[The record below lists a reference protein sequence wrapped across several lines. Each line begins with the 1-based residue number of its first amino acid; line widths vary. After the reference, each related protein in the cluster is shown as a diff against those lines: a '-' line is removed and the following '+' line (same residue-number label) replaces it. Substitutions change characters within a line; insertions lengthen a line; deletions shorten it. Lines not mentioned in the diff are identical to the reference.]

1 MKYIT
6 HILIF
11 YVLLNLCLSV
21 GLNNALLFRRDATGS
36 YSKSWFMENFLYR
49 SLSPFLFAESLQKT
63 SLENTKTR
71 NITSNSFPNNF
82 FPEFTQNRKLPFLK
96 RVLQIAFF
104 SSIFQYGNIQSIEL
118 HLATQFG
125 TTTQFKV
132 SLHPQQVFAD
142 DELAQYAAEGNKV
155 GVDGQCFLRKCAL
168 ETSSC
173 ANDPSANCLKGLSCL
188 ARYAYLINVSFPT
201 AFESISLSIYSC
213 KGGSMCS
220 TGCFAKYGSDKL
232 DNLLSCSVEKNDC
245 S

>member
-6 HILIF
+6 QILIF

-21 GLNNALLFRRDATGS
+21 GLNNALLFRREAIATGS
-36 YSKSWFMENFLYR
+36 SSKSWFMGNFVYR
-49 SLSPFLFAESLQKT
+49 SLSPFLFAVSLQKT

-71 NITSNSFPNNF
+71 NITSNSFPNNNF
-82 FPEFTQNRKLPFLK
+82 FPEFTQNKKLPFLK
-96 RVLQIAFF
+96 RVLQVALF

-118 HLATQFG
+118 HSASQFG
-125 TTTQFKV
+125 TTTQIKV
-132 SLHPQQVFAD
+132 SLHPPQAFAD

-188 ARYAYLINVSFPT
+188 ARYAYLIYVSF
-201 AFESISLSIYSC
+201 SN
-213 KGGSMCS
+213 
-220 TGCFAKYGSDKL
+220 CF
-232 DNLLSCSVEKNDC
+232 
-245 S
+245 

>member
-6 HILIF
+6 HTLIF

-21 GLNNALLFRRDATGS
+21 GLNNALLFRREAIATGG
-36 YSKSWFMENFLYR
+36 YSKSWFMGNFVYR

-118 HLATQFG
+118 HLATQFF
-125 TTTQFKV
+125 T
-132 SLHPQQVFAD
+132 D
-142 DELAQYAAEGNKV
+142 
-155 GVDGQCFLRKCAL
+155 
-168 ETSSC
+168 
-173 ANDPSANCLKGLSCL
+173 
-188 ARYAYLINVSFPT
+188 
-201 AFESISLSIYSC
+201 
-213 KGGSMCS
+213 
-220 TGCFAKYGSDKL
+220 
-232 DNLLSCSVEKNDC
+232 VEK
-245 S
+245 